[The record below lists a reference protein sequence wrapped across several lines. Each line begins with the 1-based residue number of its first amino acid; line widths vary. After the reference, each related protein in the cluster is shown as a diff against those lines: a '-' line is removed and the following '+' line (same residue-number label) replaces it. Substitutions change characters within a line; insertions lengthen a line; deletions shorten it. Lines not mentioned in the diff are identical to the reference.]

1 MYKTERNEAIEL
13 FYRSEMGKTEKNES
27 RNDVNLSKLQVN
39 KQVRWGN

>member
-1 MYKTERNEAIEL
+1 MNEAKEL
-13 FYRSEMGKTEKNES
+13 FCRSEMEKMEKNES